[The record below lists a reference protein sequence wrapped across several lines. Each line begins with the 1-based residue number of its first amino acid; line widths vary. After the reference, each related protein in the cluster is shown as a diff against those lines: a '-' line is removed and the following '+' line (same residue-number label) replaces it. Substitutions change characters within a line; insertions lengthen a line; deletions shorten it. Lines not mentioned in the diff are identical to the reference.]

1 MIDARFSRHAEV
13 EFEDAIAEYESQR
26 AGRGSR
32 FRVAVRAAVNLI
44 RSHPKIGTPYREPYR
59 KRLVQNFPYLIF
71 TSNTPS
77 TFGFSPST
85 TPTSCPTPGLTATC
99 PPPTTPPHEV

>member
-13 EFEDAIAEYESQR
+13 EFEDAIAECESQR

-71 TSNTPS
+71 YVEYPEYIWIQSVYHAHQLPDAW
-77 TFGFSPST
+77 
-85 TPTSCPTPGLTATC
+85 LDRDL
-99 PPPTTPPHEV
+99 PPTDDTTA